1 MKCLLLDEQALLRS
15 ALAGFIR
22 DLYPA
27 VQIYEADDLSQA
39 QTLLAT
45 HPDMA
50 VVVLE
55 LGLPDSQGI
64 ATLQALRLACT
75 AQLIVFSED
84 EHPDTPDAALA
95 TGASAFVPKRADLAQ
110 LAQSLSALFSGD
122 AVQQQTSPGG
132 QAQTAHDPIPD
143 DGDDPFLGLTA
154 RQLDVFR
161 LLLESKPNKLIA
173 RELDL
178 SESTVKTHLR
188 AIFERLKISSRSQAV
203 VLATRKGWLP
213 PKT

>member
-22 DLYPA
+22 DLHPA

-39 QTLLAT
+39 QTLLAM

-50 VVVLE
+50 VIVLE

-64 ATLQALRLACT
+64 ATLQALRLAC
-75 AQLIVFSED
+75 AAHLLVFSED
-84 EHPDTPDAALA
+84 THPDTPDAALA
-95 TGASAFVPKRADLAQ
+95 AGASAFVPKRADLAQ

-132 QAQTAHDPIPD
+132 QAQTAPAPTPD

-161 LLLESKPNKLIA
+161 LVLESKPNKLIA